1 MPAIILGA
9 SLVPDPTMNPIETL
23 AIRDWHAPVA
33 PELAAHALDVLEAG
47 CVLRLPL
54 PFVVNADEQILLSD
68 RLLSGARKNI
78 SYNPADDS
86 VKGADGDAPL
96 EALLRG
102 MLGRYHAS
110 TRALAL
116 QLFAPYAGQMRDG
129 RTSYRPAEIAGR
141 VPKSWRHDD
150 TRLHVDAFPATPVH
164 GRRLLRF
171 FNNVNPHGE
180 PRRWNVGEP
189 FDQVAARF
197 FPRLPPDSPLQAR
210 LMALVKITKSKR
222 SAYDHYMLALHD
234 AMKADLDYQREVAK
248 TAAEFQPG
256 ETWIVYSDQASHAV
270 LSGRFMLEQTYY
282 VPVAA
287 QRYPERSPL
296 RVLERLAGRALV

>member
-1 MPAIILGA
+1 
-9 SLVPDPTMNPIETL
+9 MNPIETI
-23 AIRDWHAPVA
+23 AVHDWQSPVA
-33 PELAAHALDVLEAG
+33 RELAAHALDALEAG

-54 PFVVNADEQILLSD
+54 PFALSADEQVLLSD
-68 RLLSGARKNI
+68 TLLSGARKNI
-78 SYNPADDS
+78 SYNPVNNS
-86 VKGADGDAPL
+86 VKGADGDAQL
-96 EALLRG
+96 ETLLRG

-116 QLFAPYAGQMRDG
+116 KLFAPYSGHMLDG

-189 FDQVAARF
+189 FADVAARF
-197 FPRLPPDSPLQAR
+197 FPRLPDHSPLKAR
-210 LMALVKITKSKR
+210 LMALTRITKSKR
-222 SAYDHYMLALHD
+222 TAYDHYMLNLHD
-234 AMKADLDYQREVAK
+234 GMKADLDYQSQVAK
-248 TAAEFQPG
+248 TPAAFAPG
-256 ETWIVYSDQASHAV
+256 ETWIVYSDQVSHAV
-270 LSGRFMLEQTYY
+270 MSGRFMLEQTYY

-287 QRYPERSPL
+287 LQYPERSPL
-296 RVLERLAGRALV
+296 RVLEKLAGRALV